1 LNAVIKWWRSDNKC
15 GKKDLFDI
23 SNAEVLTVR
32 APEGATEIML
42 KSEIKEPKIYKVY
55 DCSKAKENDEDSGED
70 GWYTKTGRKRKQK
83 KIVVEKRPYKRRK
96 LVDGVESKSKIPKSK
111 LEPVKA
117 LRGRPRTIDPN
128 KKPAKLGR
136 PRSMPMDGHNDSSL
150 PPNAV
155 LSASGTLSS
164 LLCSK

>member
-1 LNAVIKWWRSDNKC
+1 
-15 GKKDLFDI
+15 
-23 SNAEVLTVR
+23 VLTVP

-55 DCSKAKENDEDSGED
+55 DGSKAKENDEESGDD

-83 KIVVEKRPYKRRK
+83 KIIIEKRPYKRRK
-96 LVDGVESKSKIPKSK
+96 LADGTEIKSKILKSK
-111 LEPVKA
+111 AEPVKPV
-117 LRGRPRTIDPN
+117 RGRPRIVDPN

-155 LSASGTLSS
+155 LSASGKLSLSS
-164 LLCSK
+164 PLWVR